1 MLKIKKKT
9 VQEDKKSQGLQPNPG
24 LQLNLGL
31 KRHKCQDRHQDLP
44 HDLSRDQ
51 ENQAEIDQQN
61 ENENQDLDRGAEVRD
76 RQLKKV
82 VGN

>member
-31 KRHKCQDRHQDLP
+31 KRHKCQDLP

-51 ENQAEIDQQN
+51 ETQAEIDQQN
-61 ENENQDLDRGAEVRD
+61 ENENQDPDRGAEVRD
-76 RQLKKV
+76 RQLRKV